1 MNDLINIFI
10 VIASLCVFGISIPA
24 PNFNGL
30 AKAFIKVD
38 HAVIIFNYIITHV
51 YYAALEFVLASFQKV
66 FLLSFN
72 LEISL
77 FYMCIKEYV
86 RQKAKKSRQKWQWEH
101 ELERDRSLC

>member
-1 MNDLINIFI
+1 M
-10 VIASLCVFGISIPA
+10 
-24 PNFNGL
+24 
-30 AKAFIKVD
+30 D

-66 FLLSFN
+66 FLLSFS

-86 RQKAKKSRQKWQWEH
+86 RQKAKKSRQKWQREH